1 MCNCKVD
8 HILNKRHDIKKMSLK
23 ANAYRKQQFQNIQ
36 MKCYDLA
43 TTTLKIEAATIR
55 TTTIRTTNNHPH
67 QWKKKNCQRYQFDKK
82 KDRREGYTDLIFS

>member
-55 TTTIRTTNNHPH
+55 TTNNHPH
-67 QWKKKNCQRYQFDKK
+67 QWKKKKLSK
-82 KDRREGYTDLIFS
+82 VSV